1 MSECVEISYDV
12 KTIDGFMTYVLNMEL
27 CSLFLPV
34 SFVISDRA
42 IVGQYKTAGFEPLSD
57 METINVCRALDM
69 MISVLKGM
77 IQAQR
82 RCVFPEDY
90 HVRLQDAWF
99 SGETGEARLVFMPAG
114 PFEQN
119 RLYAEL
125 LLLHDEMTS
134 RVPEEGRSYMKT
146 ARSFI
151 SRGKSSLEVIRHRF
165 EELRREAMLCGM
177 DANRRRS
184 Q

>member
-12 KTIDGFMTYVLNMEL
+12 KTMDGFMTYVLNMEL

-34 SFVISDRA
+34 SFVISDQA
-42 IVGQYKTAGFEPLSD
+42 IVGQYKTAGFEPLSE
-57 METINVCRALDM
+57 MENVNVCRALDM

-99 SGETGEARLVFMPAG
+99 SGETGEARLVFRPAG
-114 PFEQN
+114 SLEQTGIHE
-119 RLYAEL
+119 EL
-125 LLLHDEMTS
+125 LLLHDEMTA

-146 ARSFI
+146 ARGYI
-151 SRGKSSLEVIRHRF
+151 SRGRSSLEVISHRF
-165 EELRREAMLCGM
+165 EELRREAMLCGLEI
-177 DANRRRS
+177 NRRRS